1 MSATIPNGM
10 LLSDLL
16 KATGYDCPE
25 TLQGKTFKQA
35 TAGAGI
41 DLEAN
46 KAVSVNVSEYAQA
59 IEITPSD
66 TYEAMEKVT
75 LTLTNYEPDL
85 DENKAVS
92 INAGTYTLPVEV
104 TPTEGKDGMAKV
116 TVTVTGIVKGLVA
129 FGSASGAVY
138 LTEVPA
144 EDGAV
149 KAYVPSATG
158 ISKVDATYAVATGVT
173 ISDVAYA
180 RYSDGDITF

>member
-1 MSATIPNGM
+1 MSATIPNSM

-16 KATGYDCPE
+16 KATGYDCPD

-46 KAVSVNVSEYAQA
+46 HASSVNVSEYSQP
-59 IEITPSD
+59 IEITPSA

-75 LTLTNYEPDL
+75 LTLTGIPDL
-85 DENKAVS
+85 ETNHAVS

-104 TPTEGKDGMAKV
+104 TPTEGKDGMEKV
-116 TVTVTGIVKGLVA
+116 TVTITDLIKGLVA
-129 FGSASGAVY
+129 FGSAGGAVY
-138 LTEVPA
+138 LTAIPS

-158 ISKVDATYAVATGVT
+158 ISKVDATYAEATGVT

>member
-1 MSATIPNGM
+1 MSAKIPNSM

-25 TLQGKTFKQA
+25 SLQDKTFKQA

-46 KAVSVNVSEYAQA
+46 HAVTVNVSEYAQPIQ
-59 IEITPSD
+59 IEPSD

-75 LTLTNYEPDL
+75 LTLTD
-85 DENKAVS
+85 
-92 INAGTYTLPVEV
+92 T
-104 TPTEGKDGMAKV
+104 
-116 TVTVTGIVKGLVA
+116 VKGLVA
-129 FGSASGAVY
+129 FGSAEGAVY
-138 LTEVPA
+138 LTAVPSA
-144 EDGAV
+144 DGAV

-158 ISKVDATYAVATGVT
+158 LSKVDATYAEATGVT

-180 RYSDGDITF
+180 RYSAGDITF

>member
-16 KATGYDCPE
+16 KSTGYDCPDN
-25 TLQGKTFKQA
+25 LQGKTFKQA

-46 KAVSVNVSEYAQA
+46 KAVTVNVAEYTQP
-59 IEITPSD
+59 IEIVPSD

-75 LTLTNYEPDL
+75 LT
-85 DENKAVS
+85 
-92 INAGTYTLPVEV
+92 
-104 TPTEGKDGMAKV
+104 
-116 TVTVTGIVKGLVA
+116 VTGAVKGLVA
-129 FGSASGAVY
+129 FGSAEKAVY
-138 LTEVPA
+138 LTALPSA
-144 EDGAV
+144 EGAV

-158 ISKVDATYAVATGVT
+158 ISKVDATYAEATGVT

-180 RYSDGDITF
+180 RYSAGDISF

>member
-1 MSATIPNGM
+1 MSARIPDTM

-16 KATGYDCPE
+16 KATGYDCPD

-46 KAVSVNVSEYAQA
+46 HASTVNVGSYTQA
-59 IEITPSD
+59 IEIVPSD

-75 LTLTNYEPDL
+75 LTLT
-85 DENKAVS
+85 
-92 INAGTYTLPVEV
+92 
-104 TPTEGKDGMAKV
+104 
-116 TVTVTGIVKGLVA
+116 GIVKGLVA
-129 FGSASGAVY
+129 FGTAEGAVY
-138 LTEVPA
+138 LTALPA

-158 ISKVDATYAVATGVT
+158 ISKVDATYAEATGVT

-180 RYSDGDITF
+180 RYADGDITF

>member
-1 MSATIPNGM
+1 MSATIPNSM
-10 LLSDLL
+10 LLKDLL
-16 KATGYDCPE
+16 KATGYDCPDN
-25 TLQGKTFKQA
+25 LKDKTFKQA

-46 KAVSVNVSEYAQA
+46 KAVSVNVSEYSQPIQ
-59 IEITPSD
+59 IEPSD

-85 DENKAVS
+85 EENHAVS
-92 INAGTYTLPVEV
+92 INAGTYTEPVQV
-104 TPTEGKDGMAKV
+104 TPAEGKDGMEKV
-116 TVTVTGIVKGLVA
+116 TVTVTGIIKGLVA
-129 FGSASGAVY
+129 FGSAEGAVY
-138 LTEVPA
+138 LTALPA

-158 ISKVDATYAVATGVT
+158 LSKVDATYAVATGVT

-180 RYSDGDITF
+180 RYSAGDISF

>member
-1 MSATIPNGM
+1 MSARIPDTM

-16 KATGYDCPE
+16 KSTGYDCPD

-46 KAVSVNVSEYAQA
+46 HASSVNVSEYTQP

-75 LTLTNYEPDL
+75 LTLTGMPDL
-85 DENKAVS
+85 EENHAVS
-92 INAGTYTLPVEV
+92 INAGTYTEPVQV
-104 TPTEGKDGMAKV
+104 TPTEGKDGMEKV
-116 TVTVTGIVKGLVA
+116 TVTLSGLIKGLVA
-129 FGSASGAVY
+129 FGSAEGAVY
-138 LTEVPA
+138 LTAIPA
-144 EDGAV
+144 EAGAV

-158 ISKVDATYAVATGVT
+158 ISKVDATYAEATGVT

-180 RYSDGDITF
+180 RYSAGDISF

>member
-1 MSATIPNGM
+1 MSARIPDNM

-16 KATGYDCPE
+16 KATGYDCPNK
-25 TLQGKTFKQA
+25 LKGLTFKNA

-46 KAVSVNVSEYAQA
+46 HASSVNVGSYTQA

-75 LTLTNYEPDL
+75 LTLT
-85 DENKAVS
+85 
-92 INAGTYTLPVEV
+92 
-104 TPTEGKDGMAKV
+104 
-116 TVTVTGIVKGLVA
+116 GIIKGLVA
-129 FGSASGAVY
+129 FGSAEGAVY
-138 LTEVPA
+138 LTAIPSA
-144 EDGAV
+144 DGAV

-158 ISKVDATYAVATGVT
+158 ISKVDATYAEATGVT

-180 RYSDGDITF
+180 RYSAGDITF

>member
-1 MSATIPNGM
+1 MSATIPNSM

-25 TLQGKTFKQA
+25 NLQGKTFKQA

-46 KAVSVNVSEYAQA
+46 HAATVNVAEYAQPIQ
-59 IEITPSD
+59 IEPSD

-75 LTLTNYEPDL
+75 LTLTD
-85 DENKAVS
+85 
-92 INAGTYTLPVEV
+92 
-104 TPTEGKDGMAKV
+104 
-116 TVTVTGIVKGLVA
+116 IVKGLVA
-129 FGSASGAVY
+129 FGSAEGAVY
-138 LTEVPA
+138 LTAVPSA
-144 EDGAV
+144 DGAV

-158 ISKVDATYAVATGVT
+158 LSKVDATYAEATGVT

-180 RYSDGDITF
+180 RYSAGDITF